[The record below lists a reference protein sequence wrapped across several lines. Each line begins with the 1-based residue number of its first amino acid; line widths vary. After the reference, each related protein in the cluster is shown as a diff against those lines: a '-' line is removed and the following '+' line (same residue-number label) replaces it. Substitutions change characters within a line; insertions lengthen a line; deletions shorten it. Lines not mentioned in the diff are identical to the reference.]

1 MNEKEKEKKAT
12 PQEDGSQLEHVFEK
26 VPDSARKSVGSI
38 LVILTGYTISLSN
51 FVTGATVGFKMP
63 FKEAVAACAVG
74 NLMLIVVATFLGIIA
89 CQTGLSTSV
98 LSRKSLGAR
107 SSSILSFLLA
117 ISAVNWIAV
126 NADTFSNLIVSN
138 FGWWPIPVSITSIIV
153 VALWAQSAIR
163 GVKGLEI
170 VSWLG
175 VPCAIIL
182 TIACA
187 IAIGSKAGYG
197 TVFQYAPASDVQIS
211 FAAGSTSFVGA
222 WVFGCIVSPD
232 VCRYAKKTSHVAIGA
247 PIAVTIGLFGLEVI
261 GIMTAQATGES
272 SFVPATA
279 ALGLGILVFICA
291 IFCVWTTQDNNIYS
305 AGLALQNVMK
315 DTPLEGKVKH
325 SVLAVIIAAASA
337 IFAAVG
343 ATKYLLP
350 VVQTLSVLLP
360 PVPALIIAEYYCVK
374 KSKEKK
380 AINWVGIITW
390 ALGTAIGY
398 VALQH
403 SFLVPAIVSMVVTFI
418 LYIILSKALDGVLN
432 KDI

>member
-1 MNEKEKEKKAT
+1 MSDKEVKVT
-12 PQEDGSQLEHVFEK
+12 PQENGSELEHVFEK

-74 NLMLIVVATFLGIIA
+74 NIILIIVATFLGIIA

-98 LSRKSLGAR
+98 LARKSLGAR

-138 FGWWPIPVSITSIIV
+138 FGWWPIPVGITSIIV

-175 VPCAIIL
+175 VPCAVIL

-187 IAIGSKAGYG
+187 IAIATRAGYQ
-197 TVFQYAPASDVQIS
+197 TVFQYMPASDIQIS

-247 PIAVTIGLFGLEVI
+247 PIAVTVGLFGLEVI
-261 GIMTAQATGES
+261 GIMTAQATNES
-272 SFVPATA
+272 GFVAATA

-325 SVLAVIIAAASA
+325 AVLAVIIA
-337 IFAAVG
+337 
-343 ATKYLLP
+343 
-350 VVQTLSVLLP
+350 
-360 PVPALIIAEYYCVK
+360 EYYFVK
-374 KSKEKK
+374 RSKENKS
-380 AINWVGIITW
+380 INWVGMITW
-390 ALGTAIGY
+390 ALGTLVGY
-398 VALQH
+398 IALQH
-403 SFLVPAIVSMVVTFI
+403 SFLVPAIVSMVVTFV

>member
-1 MNEKEKEKKAT
+1 MSEKEQKQAG
-12 PQEDGSQLEHVFEK
+12 QASGSELEHVYES
-26 VPDSARKSVGSI
+26 VPDSARKTAGTI
-38 LVILTGYTISLSN
+38 LVILMGYTISLSN
-51 FVTGATVGFKMP
+51 FVTGATVGSKMAFKD
-63 FKEAVAACAVG
+63 AVLACAVG
-74 NLMLIVVATFLGIIA
+74 NLMLIIVATFLGIIA
-89 CQTGLSTSV
+89 AKTGLSTSV
-98 LSRKSLGAR
+98 LARKSLGAR
-107 SSSILSFLLA
+107 SSSILSLLLA
-117 ISAVNWIAV
+117 VSAVNWIAV
-126 NADTFSNLIVSN
+126 NADTFSNLIAST
-138 FGWWPIPVSITSIIV
+138 FSWWPIPIGITSIIV

-175 VPCAIIL
+175 VPCAVIL

-187 IAIGSKAGYG
+187 IAIGVRAGYD
-197 TVFQYAPASDVQIS
+197 TVFQYVPASDVQIS
-211 FAAGSTSFVGA
+211 FASGSTSFVGA

-247 PIAVTIGLFGLEVI
+247 PIAVAVGLFGLEVI
-261 GIMTAQATGES
+261 GIMTAQATNES
-272 SFVPATA
+272 GFVAATA
-279 ALGLGILVFICA
+279 ALGLGVLVFICA

-325 SVLAVIIAAASA
+325 SVLAIIIAVAAA
-337 IFAAVG
+337 IFAAIG

-350 VVQTLSVLLP
+350 VVSSLSVLLP
-360 PVPALIIAEYYCVK
+360 PVPALIIAEHYFVK
-374 KSKEKK
+374 RSKENKT
-380 AINWVGIITW
+380 INWVGIITW

-403 SFLVPAIVSMVVTFI
+403 NFLVPAIVSMVVTFV
-418 LYIILSKALDGVLN
+418 LYIILSKALDGVFN